1 MYNCY
6 WHFILY
12 LGENE
17 YDPLQNVP
25 ESRSKSIDQNSGPNV
40 VKQRKT
46 MNLDL
51 AYIEWICWLLGNCAK
66 HWNHHISI
74 FKNII
79 WKKRLIT
86 FFNESSHPPKRTIS
100 GWSNIHFLTKENV
113 VMKTA
118 HINQKYYNTK
128 WILSNYWPIVIHFFF
143 LMVTCHST
151 YYSITHKKWFYCA
164 SIKKKKKLLK
174 FDLPQPTTTLSFEW
188 FWFGLFLCTSTAWSE
203 LMWHWCQPHP
213 SWKSIKIYI
222 SGKKLVGASCTEE
235 VLRNQPFLYI
245 LKTICKQSPL

>member
-113 VMKTA
+113 MKTA

-128 WILSNYWPIVIHFFF
+128 WILSNYWPIVHLCNPFFFF

-151 YYSITHKKWFYCA
+151 YYSITRKKWFYCA
-164 SIKKKKKLLK
+164 SIKKKNCLNLTYPNLLPLLVLNDFDLVCSFAHQQLDQNWCDTDVNHILLGKALK
-174 FDLPQPTTTLSFEW
+174 FT
-188 FWFGLFLCTSTAWSE
+188 
-203 LMWHWCQPHP
+203 
-213 SWKSIKIYI
+213 
-222 SGKKLVGASCTEE
+222 
-235 VLRNQPFLYI
+235 
-245 LKTICKQSPL
+245 

>member
-1 MYNCY
+1 
-6 WHFILY
+6 
-12 LGENE
+12 
-17 YDPLQNVP
+17 
-25 ESRSKSIDQNSGPNV
+25 
-40 VKQRKT
+40 

-128 WILSNYWPIVIHFFF
+128 WILSNYWPIVHLCNPFFFF
-143 LMVTCHST
+143 LDGNLPLNLLFC
-151 YYSITHKKWFYCA
+151 YSQKVILLCIY
-164 SIKKKKKLLK
+164 KKKNCLNLTYPNLLPLLVLND
-174 FDLPQPTTTLSFEW
+174 FDLVCSFAHQQLDQNW
-188 FWFGLFLCTSTAWSE
+188 CDTDVNHILLGKALKST
-203 LMWHWCQPHP
+203 
-213 SWKSIKIYI
+213 
-222 SGKKLVGASCTEE
+222 
-235 VLRNQPFLYI
+235 
-245 LKTICKQSPL
+245 

>member
-1 MYNCY
+1 
-6 WHFILY
+6 
-12 LGENE
+12 
-17 YDPLQNVP
+17 
-25 ESRSKSIDQNSGPNV
+25 
-40 VKQRKT
+40 

-128 WILSNYWPIVIHFFF
+128 WILSNYWPIVHLCNPFFFF
-143 LMVTCHST
+143 LDGNLPLNLLFC
-151 YYSITHKKWFYCA
+151 YSQKVILLCIY
-164 SIKKKKKLLK
+164 KKKKLLK

-222 SGKKLVGASCTEE
+222 SGKKLVGASCIEE
-235 VLRNQPFLYI
+235 VLRNQLFLYI